1 LIEKRTL
8 PRLHIQGSHW
18 RRGRKENSAKNFSLF
33 ERNAVSS
40 GSLELGEIVN
50 AEVRD
55 ASGAIT
61 SFSHDYPI
69 DSSSLLRIPSLSPIA
84 ATGQTL
90 IQLRDAIAGAMVAE
104 GLFSIVTVNLTLLST
119 RVDFA
124 NNISPGDTLFLRNLG
139 GDGTVDPSSGSFTVD
154 GTGSINIPF
163 LGGVLVGGSLL
174 FEAEHQIEQ
183 GLIKGGFFT
192 QPFVNVTRVQL
203 A

>member
-1 LIEKRTL
+1 M
-8 PRLHIQGSHW
+8 
-18 RRGRKENSAKNFSLF
+18 
-33 ERNAVSS
+33 SS

-50 AEVRD
+50 AEVREP
-55 ASGAIT
+55 SGAIT

-69 DSSSLLRIPSLSPIA
+69 DPSSLLRIPSLNPIT
-84 ATGQTL
+84 ATGKTL
-90 IQLRDAIAGAMVAE
+90 IQLRDAIAAAMVAE
-104 GLFSIVTVNLTLLST
+104 GLFSSVTVNLTLLST

-124 NNISPGDTLFLRNLG
+124 NNISPGDTLFLRMLG

-163 LGGVLVGGSLL
+163 LGGVLVGGSRL

-183 GLIKGGFFT
+183 GLIDGGFFA